1 MRSLVCVPALW
12 LVVSALAGAQAPP
25 VTVFTGATLIDGNGG
40 PAVPDALVVI
50 AGDRIQ
56 AAGPRGSVSV
66 PPGARAVDADGKFII
81 PGLIDTNV
89 HLSLYGGVGERY
101 ETLAKYH
108 SRQKDI
114 VLEAA
119 QLQLKHGVTT
129 VRDSYGLLMPLVA
142 VRDAINRGRAIG
154 PRVLAA
160 GNIVGWGGPYS
171 VSFSLIREQGL
182 TLFQEQMNDEVSQGV
197 GEDLVDLDPDE
208 LRTAIRAY
216 LDKGPDFIKFGG
228 TAHFA
233 RPAFI
238 GFSSDAQKVIVDEAH
253 ARNKVAETHAT
264 TVDGLR
270 LSIMAGIDLIQHPEM
285 IGLRELPDGLVKMI
299 ADRKIVCSMLSN
311 TITGD
316 AWKKAMKDRDEAT
329 AKRAETPQTQKPQ
342 RPRTSAEL
350 RQRAVEDAVELQMRR
365 RNAQKLIAA
374 GAVVTIGTD
383 NYWAAAPEFTRGGAK
398 PDAQNHGI
406 GSIIAIEGLVE
417 LGMTPSQAIVAATRN
432 GAIASRGLTEFGT
445 IEKGKRADLVIL
457 EADPLNDIRNLR
469 KVSGV
474 IRNGETI
481 DRSALPAVRVLSQQ

>member
-1 MRSLVCVPALW
+1 
-12 LVVSALAGAQAPP
+12 
-25 VTVFTGATLIDGNGG
+25 
-40 PAVPDALVVI
+40 
-50 AGDRIQ
+50 
-56 AAGPRGSVSV
+56 
-66 PPGARAVDADGKFII
+66 
-81 PGLIDTNV
+81 
-89 HLSLYGGVGERY
+89 
-101 ETLAKYH
+101 
-108 SRQKDI
+108 
-114 VLEAA
+114 
-119 QLQLKHGVTT
+119 
-129 VRDSYGLLMPLVA
+129 
-142 VRDAINRGRAIG
+142 
-154 PRVLAA
+154 
-160 GNIVGWGGPYS
+160 
-171 VSFSLIREQGL
+171 
-182 TLFQEQMNDEVSQGV
+182 
-197 GEDLVDLDPDE
+197 
-208 LRTAIRAY
+208 
-216 LDKGPDFIKFGG
+216 
-228 TAHFA
+228 
-233 RPAFI
+233 
-238 GFSSDAQKVIVDEAH
+238 
-253 ARNKVAETHAT
+253 
-264 TVDGLR
+264 
-270 LSIMAGIDLIQHPEM
+270 
-285 IGLRELPDGLVKMI
+285 
-299 ADRKIVCSMLSN
+299 MLSN

-350 RQRAVEDAVELQMRR
+350 RQRSVEDAVELQMRR